1 MQHFLEY
8 QSKQTIKNLITIL
21 LIAWMAETISQ
32 LFAFD
37 VTSEISSTLHFLLLC
52 TASAGLYS
60 HLEARRTASPIETK
74 YEYDHITPMYN
85 PSVPVTS
92 LCTIMSPTPEQLATR
107 VPTRGRGLRAF

>member
-21 LIAWMAETISQ
+21 LVAWVAETISQ

-52 TASAGLYS
+52 ATSAGLYS

-74 YEYDHITPMYN
+74 YEYDHTYN

-92 LCTIMSPTPEQLATR
+92 LCTIMSPTPEQFATR
-107 VPTRGRGLRAF
+107 VPAGGRGLRAF

>member
-21 LIAWMAETISQ
+21 LIAWVAETIPQ
-32 LFAFD
+32 PFAFD

-74 YEYDHITPMYN
+74 YEYDHHNN

-92 LCTIMSPTPEQLATR
+92 FCTIVSPTPEQLATR